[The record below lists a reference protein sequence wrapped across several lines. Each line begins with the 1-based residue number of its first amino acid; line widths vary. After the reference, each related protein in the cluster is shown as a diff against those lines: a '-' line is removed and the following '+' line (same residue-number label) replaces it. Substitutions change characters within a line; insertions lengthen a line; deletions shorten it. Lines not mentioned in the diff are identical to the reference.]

1 MTDYSV
7 VFMTASSHTEAESIA
22 ENLVSHKLAACVNI
36 LPNIKSFYW
45 WENKLCKDD
54 EFLLIAKIKTS
65 NFKELE
71 KAVKEVHSYDV
82 PEVIL
87 LPIEDG
93 ANNYLEWIRQVTK

>member
-1 MTDYSV
+1 MTDYGV
-7 VFMTASSHTEAESIA
+7 VFMTASSHAEAESIA

-54 EFLLIAKIKTS
+54 ELLLIAKIKNS

-71 KAVKEVHSYDV
+71 KAVKEIHSYDV

-87 LPIEDG
+87 LPIEAG